1 MDTIALDRQCG
12 SSAPGFNLVLGPD
25 KYTRLHEP
33 NLMGLPFCNGDRRG
47 RHSSNNP
54 YSSNN
59 GSSESVR
66 SNHFHSNM
74 NVLFSLFNVWP
85 LH

>member
-1 MDTIALDRQCG
+1 MDKIALYRQCG
-12 SSAPGFNLVLGPD
+12 RSAPGFNLVLGPD

-33 NLMGLPFCNGDRRG
+33 NLMGLPFCNGDRQG
-47 RHSSNNP
+47 RNSSNNP
-54 YSSNN
+54 Y
-59 GSSESVR
+59 GSDESVR